1 MQIPVTERERGG
13 LVTSSEAGGKTQ
25 SNLIRG
31 AVDRRR
37 FLACFAALS
46 GGAALSVSAL
56 RLAIAAEPP
65 PSAGQPAN
73 AAAPPSGKASGTMAA
88 ASSRGKVQNVGGEIR
103 EYKNSKTGARIRRL
117 TGDGSSNV
125 HPYFTSWAFVGDGAD
140 SAIFASNRSGAYQWY
155 LLEIPAARLV
165 QLTVGEKIS
174 PNMACVARSG
184 RLFYF
189 DGPALHSVKVD
200 TLEDRELYRVPAGF
214 RPALP
219 TCTADGR
226 YVAFA
231 YCQETALSTET
242 GRIYSTMHERYYQFP
257 HSVVMRIDT
266 EKGDALA
273 GWGEPTWISHV
284 LIHPTQPNLILFCH
298 EGGGTCVKQRMW
310 MVNLDDKQMRQAAPL
325 YPQKPGESCVHEYFT
340 QQGDVG
346 FQYSLDREKGGQT
359 TREEYNAFIR
369 PDGTWIRQYLFPGN
383 RPGHIQSNSDNSL
396 VVGDRVYL
404 GPGDKED
411 SKYIGLMTHVNGR
424 VQQRRLAWHGSSGL
438 TQASH
443 GHPSFSPDDRWVI
456 YNSDVEKSD
465 NVYMADVE
473 SL

>member
-1 MQIPVTERERGG
+1 MQNRTVRTRDISRGN
-13 LVTSSEAGGKTQ
+13 S
-25 SNLIRG
+25 
-31 AVDRRR
+31 VDRRL
-37 FLACFAALS
+37 FFARLGALG
-46 GGAALSVSAL
+46 GGAALSASAL
-56 RLAIAAEPP
+56 NLVIAAEPP
-65 PSAGQPAN
+65 PSLGQPVGGARQ
-73 AAAPPSGKASGTMAA
+73 ASAPESAG
-88 ASSRGKVQNVGGEIR
+88 RGKTSNIRGEIK
-103 EYKNSKTGARIRRL
+103 EYKDPKTGARVRQL

-140 SAIFASNRSGAYQWY
+140 NTILVSNRSGAYQWY

-165 QLTVGEKIS
+165 QLTAGERLS

-200 TLEDRELYRVPAGF
+200 TLEDRELYRVPVGF
-214 RPALP
+214 KPALP
-219 TCTADGR
+219 TCSADGR

-242 GRIYSTMHERYYQFP
+242 GRIYATMHERYYQHP
-257 HSVVMRIDT
+257 HSVVMRIDA
-266 EKGDALA
+266 EKGEAVA
-273 GWGEPTWISHV
+273 AWGEPTWISHV

-298 EGGGTCVKQRMW
+298 EGGGTCVAQRMW
-310 MVNLDDKQMRQAAPL
+310 IFNLDDKQMRKAAPL

-346 FQYSLDREKGGQT
+346 FQYSLDREGGR
-359 TREEYNAFIR
+359 REEYNAFIR
-369 PDGTWIRQYLFPGN
+369 PDGTWVRQYLLPGN
-383 RPGHIQSNSDNSL
+383 RPGHVQSNSDNTL

-456 YNSDVEKSD
+456 YNSDAEKSD
-465 NVYMADVE
+465 NVYMAEVG
-473 SL
+473 SV